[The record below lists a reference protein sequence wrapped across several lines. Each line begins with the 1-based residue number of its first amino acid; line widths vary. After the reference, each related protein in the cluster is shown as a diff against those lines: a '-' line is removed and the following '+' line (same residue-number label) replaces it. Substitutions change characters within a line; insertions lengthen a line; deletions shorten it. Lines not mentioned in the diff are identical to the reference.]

1 MNVMVIGG
9 GGREHAIAAKIK
21 ESSRLS
27 KLYAAPGSDG
37 MADIAE
43 RVPYAVTDTENI
55 VAFVKDHGI
64 EMVFIGPEVPL
75 LNGLADALLAAG
87 VMVLGPQKAAAELEG
102 SKAFS
107 KDIMKKYGIPTG
119 AYEVFNDAEKAIAYL
134 HDAAYPT
141 VVKADGLAA
150 GKGVVIAEDE
160 DAAVLAVKS
169 MMEDKIFGESGSR
182 IVIEEFLEGEELS
195 LLAFTD
201 GKTVLPMIPSQDHK
215 RINDDDMGPNTGGM
229 GAYAPAPV
237 GSPEI
242 IEKAMEKVM
251 KPLVAA
257 MAAEGKPYRGVLYA
271 GLMVKDNDI
280 KVLEFNARFGDPE
293 TQAVLP
299 LLDSDI
305 IDITE
310 AINHGTLDQ
319 QEIQWKDGYAVCV
332 VMSAKGYPAVPVKG
346 DEIFGLEKDQ
356 PDTFVFHA
364 GTKKENGVFVTN
376 GGRVLGVTALDS
388 DLKAAIDKAYRRVE
402 TIDFKECHYRKDIG
416 QKAFRHLK

>member
-119 AYEVFNDAEKAIAYL
+119 AYEVFTDAEKAIAYL
-134 HDAAYPT
+134 HDASYPT

-293 TQAVLP
+293 TQVVLP
-299 LLDSDI
+299 RMKSDLAAVILELL
-305 IDITE
+305 E
-310 AINHGTLDQ
+310 G
-319 QEIQWKDGYAVCV
+319 G
-332 VMSAKGYPAVPVKG
+332 
-346 DEIFGLEKDQ
+346 Q
-356 PDTFVFHA
+356 PDIEWDEQA
-364 GTKKENGVFVTN
+364 
-376 GGRVLGVTALDS
+376 VLGVVAAAAGYPEAYEKGTELGRFVSKDRKTKEEIENF
-388 DLKAAIDKAYRRVE
+388 LKA
-402 TIDFKECHYRKDIG
+402 
-416 QKAFRHLK
+416 L